1 MKAADLRGILSY
13 SIGFRDKIFVL
24 NIDSAVLTSE
34 NFRNLLLDISVLRS
48 LNIRIV
54 LVHGASCLIEKLAQ
68 DTNTTASNL
77 DGLGVTSPETLQL
90 ALLASSRLAHEILEG
105 LNETDQR
112 AAVTNAIIAHPA
124 GIIHG
129 IDQQMTGKVEN
140 VDVAF
145 LERLLADG
153 IIPVIPPLGFDGN
166 GQTYRV
172 NSDGVAL
179 EVSEALRAAK
189 LMFVTTSNGVTEAGS
204 PLSQLSVT
212 EAEDYLKRHNTDLP
226 PEMVSKLQHGLRACK
241 NGVARV
247 HIIDGRADEALLTE
261 IFSNEGIGTM
271 IYANE
276 YEAIRRAKKK
286 DAGAILSLI
295 RTPVATEE
303 LVPRTRKE
311 ISERIGDFYIF
322 EVDRNIVGCVGL
334 RSYTMDADKVA
345 ELECLCVAESHE
357 NQGIGRKLMT
367 FVEQR
372 AKEMGHKR
380 LFALST
386 QTFNYFVQ
394 KGGFKEG
401 DITMLPAERKAK
413 YEASGRR
420 SKILLK
426 DLA

>member
-13 SIGFRDKIFVL
+13 SVGFRDKIFVL
-24 NIDSAVLTSE
+24 NIDSEVLTSE

-48 LNIRIV
+48 LSIRIV
-54 LVHGASCLIEKLAQ
+54 LVHGASCLIEKLAKEM
-68 DTNTTASNL
+68 NIKPSNL
-77 DGLGVTSPETLQL
+77 DGMGVTTPETLQL
-90 ALLASSRLAHEILEG
+90 ALLASNRLSHEILEG

-112 AAVTNAIIAHPA
+112 AAVSNAIIAHPA

-129 IDQQMTGKVEN
+129 VDQLLTGKVEN
-140 VDVAF
+140 VDAPF
-145 LERLLADG
+145 LERMLDTG
-153 IIPVIPPLGFDGN
+153 VIPVIPPLGFDGN
-166 GQTYRV
+166 GLTYRV

-179 EVSEALRAAK
+179 EVSEALKAAK
-189 LMFVTTSNGVTEAGS
+189 LIFVTSTNGLSVNGNL
-204 PLSQLSVT
+204 LSQMSVAET
-212 EAEDYLKRHNTDLP
+212 EEYLKKNQATLSQ
-226 PEMVSKLQHGLRACK
+226 EIVSKVQHALRACQ

-247 HIIDGRADEALLTE
+247 HIINGLDDEALLTE

-276 YEAIRRAKKK
+276 YASIRRAKKK

-295 RTPVATEE
+295 RSPVATEE

-311 ISERIGDFYIF
+311 ITERIADFHLY
-322 EVDRNIVGCVGL
+322 ELDRNVVGCVGL
-334 RSYTMDADKVA
+334 KQYAVDAEKIA

-367 FVEQR
+367 FAEQKAR
-372 AKEMGHKR
+372 ELGNKR
-380 LFALST
+380 LLALST

-394 KGGFKEG
+394 KGGYKEG
-401 DITMLPAERKAK
+401 DIAMLPPDRRAK
-413 YEASGRR
+413 YEQSGRR
-420 SKILLK
+420 SKILFK

>member
-13 SIGFRDKIFVL
+13 SVGFRDKIFVL

-54 LVHGASCLIEKLAQ
+54 LVHGASVLIEKLSR
-68 DTNTTASNL
+68 DLSVPASNL
-77 DGLGVTSPETLQL
+77 DGMGLTSPETLQL

-112 AAVTNAIIAHPA
+112 AAVSNAVIAHPS
-124 GIIHG
+124 GILHG
-129 IDQQMTGKVEN
+129 VDQQFTGKVEN
-140 VDVAF
+140 VDVVF
-145 LERLLADG
+145 LEKLLNDG
-153 IIPVIPPLGFDGN
+153 IIPVIPPLGFDGS
-166 GQTYRV
+166 GMTYRV

-179 EVSEALRAAK
+179 EVSEALKAAK
-189 LMFVTTSNGVTEAGS
+189 LIFVTTSNG
-204 PLSQLSVT
+204 LSQNGSLVSQMSVA
-212 EAEDYLKRHNTDLP
+212 EAEDYLKRHQKDLS
-226 PEMVSKLQHGLRACK
+226 PEIASKLQHGLRACK

-247 HIIDGRADEALLTE
+247 HIIDGRDDEALLTE

-295 RTPVATEE
+295 RSPVATEE

-311 ISERIGDFYIF
+311 ITERIADFLLF
-322 EVDRNIVGCVGL
+322 EVDRNVVGCAGL
-334 RSYTMDADKVA
+334 RIYAMGNEKVA

-367 FVEQR
+367 YAEQKAR
-372 AKEMGHKR
+372 ELGIKR
-380 LFALST
+380 LLALST

-394 KGGFKEG
+394 KGNFKEG
-401 DITMLPAERKAK
+401 EVTMLPPDRRAK
-413 YEASGRR
+413 YEGSGRL
-420 SKILLK
+420 SKILYK